1 LKIVEIN
8 SEANQREELSK
19 WFIKYLNRQGDWLE
33 KTRGNLMV
41 AATVIAGMSFQVM
54 VNPPSGVWQS
64 DICSP
69 GHQTGVCK
77 AKVWGAIVQTSKR
90 GFYHGMV
97 TSTTISFSASMTQ
110 ILLIISGLRLR
121 NRLIMAIL
129 VTFMTVA
136 VLCISAAFYCAVL
149 VQSDDQ
155 VITQSSSNF
164 FRIKRTSTT
173 FPLLNR
179 TNPTAQ
185 IPSFIS
191 LSRFSS
197 SKRSLSL
204 PTPFA
209 SSFFSSLLTYTER
222 DKPNQT
228 N

>member
-97 TSTTISFSASMTQ
+97 TSTTVSFSASMTQ
-110 ILLIISGLRLR
+110 ILLIISGLRLSYLMEPFD
-121 NRLIMAIL
+121 NGDSGY
-129 VTFMTVA
+129 VH
-136 VLCISAAFYCAVL
+136 
-149 VQSDDQ
+149 D
-155 VITQSSSNF
+155 SSSSLY
-164 FRIKRTSTT
+164 IGGI
-173 FPLLNR
+173 LLCGFGSIR
-179 TNPTAQ
+179 
-185 IPSFIS
+185 
-191 LSRFSS
+191 R
-197 SKRSLSL
+197 
-204 PTPFA
+204 
-209 SSFFSSLLTYTER
+209 
-222 DKPNQT
+222 
-228 N
+228 